1 MSEGQQERLGTG
13 VPGLDS
19 ILGAGL
25 LPGRSYLVSGQ
36 PGTGK
41 TTLGLHFL
49 AAGEPAEGVLVSL
62 GEAERHIRDD
72 AASIGLEL
80 DGIQVID
87 LSPGAQG
94 EGAATYSLLEPWEAE
109 QPDICARIEA
119 AFPAGPP
126 RRVFIDALSQ
136 FQLLAPDAYQ
146 FRKQVMNLLD
156 YLTGAGATVVF
167 TAEQGSPAEQD
178 LRYLGDGILQLDWR
192 ESGRAL
198 SVVKFRGSRFA
209 EGRHTLRLGGQGM
222 RVYER
227 LVPDEHC
234 RQFSPKPV
242 PSGIPALDRLIGG
255 GLDRGTVSIISGPTG
270 VGKTSLGA
278 QFLHEA
284 ARRGERSAIF
294 SFEESLATLRHRC
307 EHVGIPLDE
316 MVERDVLT
324 VVEVE
329 PLALTPD
336 EFAWR
341 VRDEIEAR
349 GARMVMIDSLAGY
362 RQSVRGEDVGQH
374 AHALCRYMAN
384 MGVTVLLINEIGSIT
399 GGELRVTEH
408 GISYLSDA
416 VLLLRY
422 IEIGGELRKTIG
434 MLKKRTGDF
443 EKTLREFEVTA
454 EGLVVGEPLYDLRGI
469 LRGIPEVVDRAG
481 GATPG

>member
-1 MSEGQQERLGTG
+1 MKHERHERLSTG

-19 ILGAGL
+19 ILGTGL

-49 AAGEPAEGVLVSL
+49 AAGAPEDGVLVSL

-72 AASIGLEL
+72 AASIGLDL
-80 DGIQVID
+80 DEIQVID
-87 LSPGAQG
+87 LSPAREG
-94 EGAATYSLLEPWEAE
+94 EGASTYTLLEPWEAE
-109 QPDICARIEA
+109 QPDIRAHIEA

-146 FRKQVMNLLD
+146 FRKQVMNLLG
-156 YLTGAGATVVF
+156 YLTAAGATVVF
-167 TAEQGSPAEQD
+167 TAEQDSPADQD

-192 ESGRAL
+192 EDGRAL
-198 SVVKFRGSRFA
+198 SVMKFRASRFA
-209 EGRHTLRLGGQGM
+209 EGRHTLRLGGEGM

-227 LVPDEHC
+227 LVPEEHR
-234 RQFSPKPV
+234 RQFSYDALA
-242 PSGIPALDRLIGG
+242 SGVPALDRLIGG
-255 GLDRGTVSIISGPTG
+255 GLEQGTITVISGPTG

-278 QFLHEA
+278 QFMHEA
-284 ARRGERSAIF
+284 ARRGERSTIF

-307 EHVGIPLDE
+307 EQVGIPLDE
-316 MVERDVLT
+316 MMQRDTLA

-329 PLALTPD
+329 PLTLTPD

-341 VRDEIEAR
+341 VREEVEER

-362 RQSVRGEDVGQH
+362 RQSVRGEDVGPH

-384 MGVTVLLINEIGSIT
+384 MGVTVLLINESASIT
-399 GGELRVTEH
+399 GGELHVTEH

-416 VLLLRY
+416 ALLLRY
-422 IEIGGELRKTIG
+422 IEIDGEIRKTIG
-434 MLKKRTGDF
+434 MLKKRTSDF
-443 EKTLREFEVTA
+443 EKTLREFEVTPQ
-454 EGLVVGEPLYDLRGI
+454 GIVVGEPLNNLRGI
-469 LRGIPEVVDRAG
+469 LRGTPEIIEGQG
-481 GATPG
+481 GRFA